1 MPPKSKW
8 SSFHRG
14 VLTDRS
20 ISCCSQNTDSDPAAS
35 KPQNMPSACLQCW
48 NSLGWE
54 VAPRAWDRCDLGTT
68 AEGSKKTIKFRHCSD
83 CVSSSSV
90 GKTCP
95 KPLYSKFQKSFER
108 FSMCSPWHSET
119 PSEPVASLW
128 TKPFASCLKESA
140 ARRYQT
146 FRRTASYNDTIM
158 YSCMYGCMYGWMDV
172 CMHVCMYVCIWYHIT
187 HCKGLA
193 KTKSL

>member
-1 MPPKSKW
+1 MWGIWTPQHAVSWHTMKSYEIKSSFPFSLVDKIIPWNPLESLGMPPKSKW

-20 ISCCSQNTDSDPAAS
+20 ISGCSQNTDSDPAAS
-35 KPQNMPSACLQCW
+35 KTQNMPSACLQCW

-68 AEGSKKTIKFRHCSD
+68 AEGSEKKLKFRHCSD

-95 KPLYSKFQKSFER
+95 KPFYSKFQKSFEC

-128 TKPFASCLKESA
+128 TKPFASCTLH
-140 ARRYQT
+140 
-146 FRRTASYNDTIM
+146 FASF
-158 YSCMYGCMYGWMDV
+158 S
-172 CMHVCMYVCIWYHIT
+172 YV
-187 HCKGLA
+187 
-193 KTKSL
+193 